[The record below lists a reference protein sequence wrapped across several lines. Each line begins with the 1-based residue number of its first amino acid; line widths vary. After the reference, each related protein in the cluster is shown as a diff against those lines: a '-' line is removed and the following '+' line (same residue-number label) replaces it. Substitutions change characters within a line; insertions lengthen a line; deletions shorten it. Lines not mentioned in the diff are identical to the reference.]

1 MNYSVSENTILFVK
15 DIQITDEIETSK
27 GTVKFIDCEVSRGV
41 QITVDSAITIK
52 KCVIED
58 DCYIGSD
65 ISDCKYVRRIL
76 TISGNQSK
84 VFKFNYITITGGI
97 RSISSIGDSSK
108 IIIGKSNGLL
118 NINGRDFGIV
128 NYGNIIIHNGNFA
141 TTINSIGESAIY
153 CGQGSKLSLYNFDVL
168 HLNLINKGIVVNG
181 TTEIYSDLKEFTI
194 SSDLKTEIWFSE
206 TYSKWC
212 VERKFKGTNVKNF
225 REIKLIQ
232 PSRFQFSKVEIRI
245 DPIERNFYYPVKIEK
260 GKIINCSNK
269 SKHIYKDNGTI
280 ILKPFASIN
289 LEKTVFQDN
298 PKIIVKKSLEI
309 HNSIIKNSIIRIS
322 SSVTINNS
330 VIINSKIEITR
341 DMEDEI
347 IKDSEL

>member
-1 MNYSVSENTILFVK
+1 M
-15 DIQITDEIETSK
+15 ETSK

-41 QITVDSAITIK
+41 QITVDSTIIIR

-128 NYGNIIIHNGNFA
+128 NYGNIIINNGNFA

-153 CGQGSKLSLYNFDVL
+153 CGQGSKLGLYNFDAL
-168 HLNLINKGIVVNG
+168 SLNLINKGIVVNG
-181 TTEIYSDLKEFTI
+181 MTEIYSDLKEFTI

-212 VERKFKGTNVKNF
+212 ECKFRGTNVKNF

-289 LEKTVFQDN
+289 LEKTVFQGN
-298 PKIIVKKSLEI
+298 PKIIVRKSLEI
-309 HNSIIKNSIIRIS
+309 HNSIIKNSTIRIS
-322 SSVTINNS
+322 SPVTINNS

-341 DMEDEI
+341 DMEDEV

>member
-1 MNYSVSENTILFVK
+1 MNYCVSENTILFVK
-15 DIQITDEIETSK
+15 DIQITEEIETSK
-27 GTVKFIDCEVSRGV
+27 GTIKFINCEISRGV
-41 QITVDSAITIK
+41 QITVDSTIIIR

-65 ISDCKYVRRIL
+65 ISDCKYVKRIL
-76 TISGNQSK
+76 TIFGNQSK

-108 IIIGKSNGLL
+108 IIIGRSNGLL

-128 NYGNIIIHNGNFA
+128 NYGNVIINNGNFA

-153 CGQGSKLSLYNFDVL
+153 CGQGSRLSLYNFDAL
-168 HLNLINKGIVVNG
+168 SLNLINKGIVVNDI
-181 TTEIYSDLKEFTI
+181 TEIYSDLKEFTI

-212 VERKFKGTNVKNF
+212 ECKFRGTNIKNF

-232 PSRFQFSKVEIRI
+232 PSRFHFSKVEIRI
-245 DPIERNFYYPVKIEK
+245 DPIERNFYYPVKIEE

-289 LEKTVFQDN
+289 LEKTVFQGN

-309 HNSIIKNSIIRIS
+309 HNSIIKNSTIRFNSPVI
-322 SSVTINNS
+322 VNNS

-341 DMEDEI
+341 NMEDEV